1 MGGNGSERRLSSWVH
16 GLKKLELRR
25 HLVLAGATFLLLI
38 GVFAAEQSWQ
48 IYQNGR
54 VLQNLVKVRLQA
66 RASLAREIAKTRQ
79 KLSQALSDPE
89 LQEDL
94 RMVNA
99 DGRQRAVH
107 RLKQLLPDLRRA
119 EFFAPGLHEVLH
131 TNFNRFGYNK
141 AAMLVRAQSIGA
153 MVPVEVHGVSQ
164 ARSIILAA
172 PINSGP
178 GRLGFVWVA
187 LPFSSLRAR
196 FNSIATE
203 GGQLLLRQ
211 NGQALLERGPRAMP
225 GSFDLG
231 MPVPGSRLEIEA
243 LPPAIFLLFPDVLP
257 VTLLSAFLAL
267 STGLLLLWSRV
278 RPKRSDPDKTEE
290 PTLVDVLRD
299 EMLSQAKE
307 LQHKARLN
315 EAKVHPAAQASVRS
329 VDRSIF
335 RAYDIRGVVGSQ
347 LSSEVAQL
355 IGQAIGSL
363 MHDQGL
369 VEIVAGRDGRNSG
382 GDLLNA
388 LTDGLREAG
397 CNVIDLGMVPTPVVY
412 FATYALHTGCGVVV
426 TGSHNP
432 PEYNGFKMVV
442 GGETLSE
449 RAIQDLYARISEGRL
464 VTAQKGSM
472 QTRAVVA
479 DYIERIVSDVQ
490 LERPLKVVADC
501 GNGVAGEIVPELLE
515 AIGAEVIPLYCDVDG
530 TFPNHHPDPSDP
542 DNLRDLILSVQRMG
556 ADVGVAFDGDGDR
569 LGVVTRSGEIIY
581 PDRLLMLF
589 AADVLSRDPGA
600 TIIYDVKCTG
610 RLPPVILRSG
620 GVPLMWRTGHSL
632 IKAKMRETEAAL
644 AGEMSGHFYFKE
656 RWYGFDDG
664 LYAAARLLEIL
675 AYDTEGRTPE
685 QILGALPKGA
695 STPEL
700 KIAME
705 EGEHYAFIK
714 KFVAQAHFPNAHITT
729 LDGVR
734 ADWPDGFGL
743 VRASNTTPVLVLRFD
758 ADNGAALERIKKVF
772 REQLLAITAELK
784 LPF

>member
-1 MGGNGSERRLSSWVH
+1 MGGNGSGRRLSPWLQ
-16 GLKKLELRR
+16 GLQKLQLRR
-25 HLVLAGATFLLLI
+25 HLILAGATFLLLI
-38 GVFAAEQSWQ
+38 GVFAVEQSWQ

-66 RASLAREIAKTRQ
+66 QTSLSREIAKIRQ
-79 KLSQALSDPE
+79 KLTQAISDPE
-89 LQEDL
+89 LQADL
-94 RMVNA
+94 QTA
-99 DGRQRAVH
+99 DAAGRQRAAR
-107 RLKQLLPDLRRA
+107 RLKQLLPNLRRA
-119 EFFAPGLHEVLH
+119 EFFAPGLHDVLH

-141 AAMLVRAQSIGA
+141 AAMLVRAQSMGA
-153 MVPVEVHGVSQ
+153 MVPVEVHGVSR
-164 ARSIILAA
+164 ARSLILAA
-172 PINSGP
+172 PINSGQ

-187 LPFSSLRAR
+187 LPFSGLRTS
-196 FNSIATE
+196 FNSMATG
-203 GGQLLLRQ
+203 GGQLVLQQ
-211 NGQALLERGPRAMP
+211 NGQVLLERGPRAMP
-225 GSFDLG
+225 GAFDLG
-231 MPVPGSRLEIEA
+231 LPVPGSRLEIEA
-243 LPPAIFLLFPDVLP
+243 LPPAIFLLFPDVLL

-267 STGLLLLWSRV
+267 LAGLLLLWSRV
-278 RPKRSDPDKTEE
+278 RPKRADLDKTEE

-299 EMLSQAKE
+299 EMLSQAQE
-307 LQHKARLN
+307 PQPKAKLS
-315 EAKVHPAAQASVRS
+315 EANVHPAAQATTRS

-335 RAYDIRGVVGSQ
+335 RAYDIRGVVDTQ

-355 IGQAIGSL
+355 IGQAVGSL

-369 VEIVAGRDGRNSG
+369 AEIVVGRDGRTSG
-382 GDLLNA
+382 RDLLNA
-388 LTDGLREAG
+388 LADGLREAG

-412 FATYALHTGCGVVV
+412 FATYALHTGCGIAV

-449 RAIQDLYARISEGRL
+449 QAIQDLYARISEGRL
-464 VTAQKGSM
+464 VTTQKGSM
-472 QTRAVVA
+472 QTRALVA
-479 DYIERIVSDVQ
+479 EYIERIVSDVQ
-490 LERPLKVVADC
+490 LEHPLKVVADC

-515 AIGAEVIPLYCDVDG
+515 AIGAEVIPLYCEVDG

-542 DNLRDLILSVQRMG
+542 ENLKDLILSVQRMG
-556 ADVGVAFDGDGDR
+556 ADIGVAFDGDGDR

-610 RLPPVILRSG
+610 HLQPAILRSG

-644 AGEMSGHFYFKE
+644 AGEMSGHFFFSE

-664 LYAAARLLEIL
+664 VYAAARLLEIL

-700 KIAME
+700 KIVME

-714 KFVAQAHFPNAHITT
+714 KFVDQAHFPDAHVTT

-758 ADNGAALERIKKVF
+758 ADDSAALERIKNVF
-772 REQLLAITAELK
+772 REQLHAISAELQ